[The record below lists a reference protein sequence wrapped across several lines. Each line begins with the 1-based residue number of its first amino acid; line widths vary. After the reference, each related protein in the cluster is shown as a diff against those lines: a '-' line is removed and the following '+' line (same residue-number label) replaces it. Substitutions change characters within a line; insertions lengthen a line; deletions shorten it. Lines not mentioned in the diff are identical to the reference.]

1 METATLVAAGW
12 TTGINAYLTVLMLGL
27 AGRFGWAETPAELQQ
42 PWVLALAA
50 VLFAIEFVID
60 KVPLLDSAWDVV
72 HTVVRPSVAAIV
84 GALSAAANIGGSLGK
99 PQAALLAGGL
109 ALAAHLSKTSTRLA
123 INVSPEPFTNIAASL
138 AEDGL
143 VAALVS
149 LALIRPRLAA
159 FLAAV
164 AAAASLLIGFAL
176 FSVARR
182 GYRRVRRLLAHWAGR
197 TGGTPGPVVH
207 GRAPPGAG
215 SLH

>member
-42 PWVLALAA
+42 SWV
-50 VLFAIEFVID
+50 
-60 KVPLLDSAWDVV
+60 
-72 HTVVRPSVAAIV
+72 
-84 GALSAAANIGGSLGK
+84 
-99 PQAALLAGGL
+99 L

-164 AAAASLLIGFAL
+164 AAAVSLLIGFAL

-182 GYRRVRRLLAHWAGR
+182 GYRRVRRLLAHWVGR
-197 TGGTPGPVVH
+197 TGGTPGPVAQ